1 MIVYG
6 WIFGIRDILCEIIK
20 ERSNWLIKKIEK
32 KLIIYMENDEIRFLF
47 YIICKNVFYMS

>member
-6 WIFGIRDILCEIIK
+6 WIFGIRDILCEIIE
-20 ERSNWLIKKIEK
+20 ERSDWLIKKIEK